1 MSSLDFPQ
9 STGGV
14 SRRLD
19 GRLPGKSTTNGPTTG
34 GFRVHCHPKTTATA
48 GVSTNVPAKGLIRIG
63 SRLAVSIAG
72 QEYYAGPTNL
82 GADMSFSK
90 SFVAIAAGTMLIA
103 AAPADAQHR
112 RGGGQSRGAGGG
124 ESRGANGGQS
134 RGASGENNRAVPRDS
149 RPQSSGAPR
158 VYTSPRAGTVGP
170 RAYSYGSPRA
180 YSYGSPRAYS
190 YGSSRAY
197 SYSQRTYRAGP
208 RGGVVVGRSAPRVI
222 GRRGVI
228 AAPVRFYRPYYAFR
242 PRLSLGFGLWAGFP
256 IAYPYSYGYYDP
268 YYYPYSYSNPYP
280 AYPYPAYPY
289 PASPYPSTGYPAN
302 PSSTYPPAPGSIG
315 VQPGQSQNNM
325 GGVSF
330 EITPS
335 TAEVFIDGSYVG
347 TVGEFTPTTQ
357 PLGLTPGRHQME
369 IRAPG
374 YRTMN
379 FDVDIVAGQVIPY
392 QGTMER

>member
-1 MSSLDFPQ
+1 MPYPWLD
-9 STGGV
+9 
-14 SRRLD
+14 
-19 GRLPGKSTTNGPTTG
+19 KE
-34 GFRVHCHPKTTATA
+34 H
-48 GVSTNVPAKGLIRIG
+48 
-63 SRLAVSIAG
+63 
-72 QEYYAGPTNL
+72 YAGPTNL
-82 GADMSFSK
+82 GADMRFSK
-90 SFVAIAAGTMLIA
+90 TFVAFAAGTMLIG
-103 AAPADAQHR
+103 AAPAFAQHR
-112 RGGGQSRGAGGG
+112 GGGGQSRGAY
-124 ESRGANGGQS
+124 SYGA
-134 RGASGENNRAVPRDS
+134 
-149 RPQSSGAPR
+149 
-158 VYTSPRAGTVGP
+158 P
-170 RAYSYGSPRA
+170 RAYSYSSPRA

-190 YGSSRAY
+190 YGAPRAY
-197 SYSQRTYRAGP
+197 SYSSPRAYSYGSPRAYSYGQRTYRAGP
-208 RGGVVVGRSAPRVI
+208 RGGVVVGRSAPRGIGPRVI
-222 GRRGVI
+222 V
-228 AAPVRFYRPYYAFR
+228 APVRFYRPYYAFR

-268 YYYPYSYSNPYP
+268 YYYPYSYPNPYP
-280 AYPYPAYPY
+280 YPYPAYPY
-289 PASPYPSTGYPAN
+289 PASPYPSTGYPATAYPAN
-302 PSSTYPPAPGSIG
+302 PSSTYPQAPGSIG
-315 VQPGQSQNNM
+315 VQPGQSQNNL

>member
-1 MSSLDFPQ
+1 M
-9 STGGV
+9 
-14 SRRLD
+14 R
-19 GRLPGKSTTNGPTTG
+19 
-34 GFRVHCHPKTTATA
+34 
-48 GVSTNVPAKGLIRIG
+48 
-63 SRLAVSIAG
+63 
-72 QEYYAGPTNL
+72 
-82 GADMSFSK
+82 FSK
-90 SFVAIAAGTMLIA
+90 TFVAFAAGTMLIG
-103 AAPADAQHR
+103 AAPAFAQHR
-112 RGGGQSRGAGGG
+112 GGGGQSRGASGG

-149 RPQSSGAPR
+149 APQSSSAPR
-158 VYTSPRAGTVGP
+158 VYSSPRDGTVGP
-170 RAYSYGSPRA
+170 RAYSYGSPRTYSNSSPRA

-190 YGSSRAY
+190 YGQGA
-197 SYSQRTYRAGP
+197 YRAAP
-208 RGGVVVGRSAPRVI
+208 RGGVVVGRSVPRGI
-222 GRRGVI
+222 GPRGVPRGI
-228 AAPVRFYRPYYAFR
+228 VAPVRFYRPYYAFR

-268 YYYPYSYSNPYP
+268 YYYPYSYPNPYP

-335 TAEVFIDGSYVG
+335 TAEVFIDVSYVG